1 MNIIIG
7 LGNVGDLYFNTRHN
21 AGFMCIDKLASEHGI
36 SLRKRFKHVLI
47 GEGEISGKP
56 VVLAKPRTF
65 VNLSGTAVKYLLTKF
80 RCEPEELIVIYD
92 DMDLTLGTV
101 RLRAQGTGG
110 SHRGIKSINSTI
122 GVQSFPRLR
131 IGISSPPRDVD
142 KAVYVLGEFTRYE
155 KKILEESL
163 ALSAEAINTCLRDGI
178 QKAMN
183 QFN

>member
-1 MNIIIG
+1 MNVIIG
-7 LGNVGDLYFNTRHN
+7 LGNVGNLYFNTRHN
-21 AGFMCIDKLASEHGI
+21 AGFRCIDKLAGKHGI
-36 SLRKRFKHVLI
+36 SLKKRLKHALI

-65 VNLSGTAVKYLLTKF
+65 VNLSGQAVESLLTKF
-80 RCEPEELIVIYD
+80 RSEPEELIVIYD
-92 DMDLTLGTV
+92 DMDLPLGTV
-101 RLRAQGTGG
+101 RLRARGTGG

-131 IGISSPPRDVD
+131 IGISRPPGDID
-142 KAVYVLGEFTRYE
+142 KAVYVLGEFTRHE
-155 KKILEESL
+155 KKTLEESL
-163 ALSAEAINTCLRDGI
+163 DLSAEAINTCLKDGI